1 MLRMPVLAAT
11 VSVRVLVRGTEAC
24 CRVAHLLWLES
35 TQSGLEPLL
44 QGDGWWVVTADAPA
58 PVKEEVLAVVREAGQ
73 GLLWSQSADP
83 TMWQVLLVGPDG
95 LETIDVPAGARCD
108 QVATW
113 VSQHKPAKRS
123 GERLDRDRDHGYE
136 ADRHRLDDQSAGWL
150 AEHGWKLHR
159 GYDTTRILAGCV
171 WNHSQN
177 MFSQFVGER
186 YVPPSASKWVM
197 GITEDCAALW
207 DRDNPGALVQTW
219 PKGFEGVESGRVE
232 FIRRAVVPVLEE
244 QHQFGARRW
253 GTVTGGRADLPALNA
268 TVLVHMTPEGNMSA
282 ILVTAEGQ
290 TTLHPTRRDG
300 RVRLMQQPA
309 ERLGLQWVDGK
320 QFLDHAVRTMAD
332 ACAYTEAGMPYH
344 DVGPWADVPDGV
356 GPNLADTITWLR
368 ARLPNQQ

>member
-11 VSVRVLVRGTEAC
+11 VPVRVLVRGTEAA

-35 TQSGLEPLL
+35 AQPELEPLL
-44 QGDGWWVVTADAPA
+44 QGDGWWLVSADAPA
-58 PVKEEVLAVVREAGQ
+58 PVKEEVLAVLREAGQ
-73 GLLWSQSADP
+73 GLLWSQSVDP
-83 TMWQVLLVGPDG
+83 TMWQVVLAHPDG
-95 LETIDVPAGARCD
+95 LETIDVPAGAPCE
-108 QVATW
+108 QVAAW
-113 VSQHKPAKRS
+113 VSQHKPVKRT

-136 ADRHRLDDQSAGWL
+136 ADRHRLDDQSAAWL

-159 GYDTTRILAGCV
+159 GYETTSLLAGCV
-171 WNHSQN
+171 WNHRAGTR
-177 MFSQFVGER
+177 FVGER
-186 YVPPSASKWVM
+186 CVPQSASKWVL
-197 GITEDCAALW
+197 GSTADRTALW
-207 DRDNPGALVQTW
+207 DRDNPCTPVATW
-219 PKGFEGVESGRVE
+219 AKSFEGTAMGTAE
-232 FIRRAVVPVLEE
+232 FIRRAVLPVLKE
-244 QHQFGARRW
+244 QHQLGARRW
-253 GTVTGGRADLPALNA
+253 ATVTGGCADLPRLNA
-268 TVLVHMTPEGNMSA
+268 TVLVHMAPEGNMSA

-332 ACAYTEAGMPYH
+332 ACTYTEAGMPYH
-344 DVGPWADVPDGV
+344 DVGPWADVPDDV